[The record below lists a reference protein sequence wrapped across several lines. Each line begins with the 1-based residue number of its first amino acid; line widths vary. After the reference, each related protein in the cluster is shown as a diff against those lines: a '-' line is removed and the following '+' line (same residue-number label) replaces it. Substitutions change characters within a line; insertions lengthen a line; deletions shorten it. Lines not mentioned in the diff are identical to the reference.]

1 LRATGG
7 RVSNVT
13 PLVSVVI
20 PTYNRATDLKRA
32 LTSVLRQTWQHWEAL
47 VVDNHSTD
55 NTREVLESFQDR
67 RIRLV
72 SVHNKGVIAISRN
85 FGVANSTGSYLAF
98 LDSDDWWTP
107 TKLADSVQRCE
118 AGADLVYHD
127 LYLVWSRR
135 QRIYWR
141 RRRTRALSAPA
152 YDDLILKG
160 NAICNSSVVVRRD
173 VFARIG
179 GFSEDPSLVAWEDYD
194 AWLRIAKIT
203 ERFERLARPLGY
215 YWIGG
220 GNMTSA
226 ERTLRIFPRVREL
239 YFALQGERCE
249 DRLPAWYHY
258 GLGLAHYE
266 LGSYALSLQH
276 MRHALPGPLPVWS
289 RSKALFTLTASS
301 VRVLVGAKGAQE

>member
-1 LRATGG
+1 MN
-7 RVSNVT
+7 S
-13 PLVSVVI
+13 LVSVVI
-20 PTYNRATDLKRA
+20 PTYNRAADLRRA
-32 LTSVLRQTWQHWEAL
+32 LRSVIGQTWVNWEAL

-55 NTREVLESFQDR
+55 NTREMVESFQDR

-72 SVHNKGVIAISRN
+72 SVHNYGVIAVSRN
-85 FGVANSTGSYLAF
+85 FGVANSSGPYVAF

-107 TKLADSVQRCE
+107 TKLADCVRRCE

-127 LYLVWSRR
+127 LYLVWSPR

-141 RRRTRALSAPA
+141 RRRTRALTAPA

-194 AWLRIAKIT
+194 AWLRIAKVT

-215 YWIGG
+215 YWMGG

-239 YFALQGERCE
+239 YFAPGRER
-249 DRLPAWYHY
+249 RNQKLPAWYHY
-258 GLGLAHYE
+258 GLGLAYYE
-266 LGSYALSLQH
+266 LGSYALSMQH
-276 MRHALPGPLPVWS
+276 IRHALPGPLPAWS
-289 RSKALFTLTASS
+289 RLKALCTLAASS
-301 VRVLVGAKGAQE
+301 VRVLVGTNRAQV